1 MNYQLCEN
9 LASLFFDQAVAG
21 GDSPFLWSKRDGA
34 YRSWSWRRVAET
46 ASELSRGLR
55 AAGIGPGDRVVL
67 VSENRPE
74 WVIADIAVMAAGAV
88 TVPAYAT
95 NTSDDHYHILSHS
108 GAKAAIVSS
117 PALAERLMPA
127 ARRADALQFVVSI
140 SPISGDAEVTV
151 KAWDEVCRRGGEMP
165 DDVVD
170 TVAKLGR
177 RDLACLI
184 YTSGTGG
191 RPKGVMLSHG
201 AILCNVG
208 GAHGVLA
215 ELGIGDEV
223 FLSILPL
230 SHAYEHTAGLFFP
243 IAIGAQ
249 IYYAEGVDTVAA
261 NLLEA
266 RPTFMCCVPRL
277 YETMRQ
283 RILAGVRRAGGG
295 RAKLFHAALDLGLRK
310 IDGAG
315 GFALHERFVDFA
327 VERLVR
333 EKVRARFGGRLRA
346 MVSGGAAL
354 NYDVGAFFVALGLRV
369 LQGYGQTEAAPVVTC
384 NRSERVKLRSVGQP
398 IAGAEVK
405 LADDGEILVRG
416 ELLMEGYWNDA
427 EATAAAL
434 AGGWLHTGDV
444 GVVDDDGFL
453 TITDRKKDII
463 VNSGGDNIAPQRV
476 EGILTLEPEIAQA
489 MVYGDGRAHMVALLV
504 GEGAEASGEDMR
516 GKLAAAVERAN
527 TKLSVIEKVKRFAI
541 ADEPFSVAN
550 GEMTPTL
557 KVRRHAIIARYGDV
571 LRGLYGAKAPTG
583 PGMSG

>member
-9 LASLFFDQAVAG
+9 LASLFFDQAVASG
-21 GDSPFLWSKRDGA
+21 EKPFLWSKKDGV
-34 YRSWSWRRVAET
+34 YRSWTWRHVAET
-46 ASELSRGLR
+46 VSELSRGLR
-55 AAGIGPGDRVVL
+55 IAGIGPGDRVAL

-74 WVIADIAVMAAGAV
+74 WVIADIAIMAAGAV
-88 TVPAYAT
+88 TVPAYVT

-117 PALAERLMPA
+117 SALAERLMPA
-127 ARRADALQFVVSI
+127 AARADALQFVVSM
-140 SPISGDAEVTV
+140 SPISVDAEVPV
-151 KAWDEVCRRGGEMP
+151 KTWDEVCRQGREKP
-165 DDVVD
+165 DDVAE

-177 RDLACLI
+177 QDLACLI

-191 RPKGVMLSHG
+191 RPKGVMLSHR

-215 ELGIGDEV
+215 ELGLGDEV

-249 IYYAEGVDTVAA
+249 IYFAEGVDTVAA

-266 RPTFMCCVPRL
+266 RPTIMCCVPRL

-295 RAKLFHAALDLGLRK
+295 RAKLFYAALDLGLQK
-310 IDGAG
+310 IDSTKRL
-315 GFALHERFVDFA
+315 ALHERIVDFA

-333 EKVRARFGGRLRA
+333 DKVRARFGGRLRA

-384 NRSERVKLRSVGQP
+384 NRAERVKLRSVGQP
-398 IAGAEVK
+398 IAGAEIK

-416 ELLMEGYWNDA
+416 ELLMDGYWNDT

-434 AGGWLHTGDV
+434 DGGWLHTGDV
-444 GVVDDDGFL
+444 GVIDDDGFL

-476 EGILTLEPEIAQA
+476 EGILALEPEIAQA

-504 GEGAEASGEDMR
+504 AEGAGDSSEEMR
-516 GKLAAAVERAN
+516 EKLAAAVERAN
-527 TKLSVIEKVKRFAI
+527 AKLSIIEKVKRFAI

-557 KVRRHAIIARYGDV
+557 KVRRHAVIARYGDV
-571 LRGLYGAKAPTG
+571 LRGLYGSRTSPSPET
-583 PGMSG
+583 PR